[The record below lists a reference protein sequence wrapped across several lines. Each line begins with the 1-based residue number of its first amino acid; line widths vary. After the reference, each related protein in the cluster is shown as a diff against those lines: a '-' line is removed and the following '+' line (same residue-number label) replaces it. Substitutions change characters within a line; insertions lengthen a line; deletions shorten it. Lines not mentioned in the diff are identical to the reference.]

1 MSYQLSISDII
12 WYTLNNPSLFN
23 NMYFGPGINTEKKTE
38 FWHGSLWAESPLFG
52 QEQLTISEG
61 NDIYLMSL

>member
-12 WYTLNNPSLFN
+12 WYVLNNPSLFN
-23 NMYFGPGINTEKKTE
+23 NMYFGSRINTEKKTE
-38 FWHGSLWAESPLFG
+38 FWHGSLWAESPFFG
-52 QEQLTISEG
+52 QEKLIILEG